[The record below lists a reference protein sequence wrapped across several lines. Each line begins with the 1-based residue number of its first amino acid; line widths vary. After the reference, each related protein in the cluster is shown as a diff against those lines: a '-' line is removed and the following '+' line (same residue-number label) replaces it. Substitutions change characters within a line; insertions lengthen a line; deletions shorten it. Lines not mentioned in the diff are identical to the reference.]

1 MAHSGYHRLLDSL
14 GQTAKLAHRERW
26 CVTTSRRSAYLPI
39 LLPSRFELVVNLK
52 IAKAIDLTI
61 PQTQRLL
68 AAVA

>member
-1 MAHSGYHRLLDSL
+1 
-14 GQTAKLAHRERW
+14 
-26 CVTTSRRSAYLPI
+26 LPI
-39 LLPSRFELVVNLK
+39 LLPSRFEFVVNLK